1 MSNQPRLLLDCLT
14 NTPWKQLTALL
25 AAYQLPRTAQQT
37 KAQVI
42 EQLHHHLLQ
51 TATITSIIAQLD
63 GSAQAALRALLAA
76 AGALPVHTFEH
87 RFGLIRPYRPW
98 RKADATGADQPWRT
112 PISTT
117 ETLWYLGL
125 LYRDPPKPTPGF
137 IQHYLIPAE
146 LVPGLR
152 AHLALDQP
160 TPFAPPPLPHP
171 GRNGPLDH
179 HLAIWLATVHAGH
192 DGQGVAPV
200 HGRWLPPTVVTL
212 LCTRLGLDQAPAFTP
227 IRSERHHPY
236 LAFLHYLAL
245 AADLVVV
252 TPTAFQLTPAAWA
265 WLTVDA
271 ATRHRQLAAAWHN
284 AQVDLAQPFAFRWE
298 PLSPAARTLVM
309 AQLTAQLAPPRLA
322 VTTLVAQWR
331 LLDPYAYL
339 PGPRLAH
346 WHDEDSLYD
355 PLTALITGPLHWLGF
370 ITLTPAP
377 STPAPST
384 PDPSTLAPSTLFVG
398 PPPAAV
404 QHPASPC
411 TMPKQLVNTI
421 LAGLQVQPLHLVQLA
436 PFCEWTVTTTAPTL
450 WPHSFTLSPPQIA
463 QLAAGGTAPAQL
475 LAALSAALGQQPN
488 RRVISRLR
496 AWAQPGQQLALR
508 TLLVLEAD
516 TPDRLA
522 QLRRHKLVR
531 NRLGEVIAPNRI
543 ALNPA
548 DADALAQTLRTLGYY
563 VEPPA
568 AVPSSLERVPAG
580 RAGDEDAAGLAPM
593 WQWLFITLYQGLGQQ
608 LPLPLALS
616 WTTRQAVRAQL
627 TAAQQATAEAA
638 AHQLLDRLQMALNG
652 YLQLPLWRV
661 EATPDAAPVIRT
673 ALDQGK
679 DIAIRYAGPSDGH
692 ITTRTVTPYWIEER
706 HGVPYLIGWCHLRQQ
721 ERTFRLDRI
730 EAIIV
735 V

>member
-146 LVPGLR
+146 LVPPLR

-200 HGRWLPPTVVTL
+200 HGRWLPPTVVAL
-212 LCTRLGLDQAPAFTP
+212 LCTRLGLDQAPTFTP

-245 AADLVVV
+245 AADLVAV
-252 TPTAFQLTPAAWA
+252 TPTAFQLTPTAWA
-265 WLTVDA
+265 WLAVAA

-370 ITLTPAP
+370 ISLTPDP

-384 PDPSTLAPSTLFVG
+384 LDPSTLLVSQPSETRDQRRRDHRG
-398 PPPAAV
+398 QPQA
-404 QHPASPC
+404 
-411 TMPKQLVNTI
+411 QLVDEEHRRVRTRVLERLEEGPLDEV
-421 LAGLQVQPLHLVQLA
+421 LAREQR
-436 PFCEWTVTTTAPTL
+436 
-450 WPHSFTLSPPQIA
+450 
-463 QLAAGGTAPAQL
+463 L
-475 LAALSAALGQQPN
+475 LAQAGALCLGNANAEELARVVPFVERLGCIDALEALEADERGVEHFGERLGRLGLADPRLALEQE
-488 RRVISRLR
+488 RLR
-496 AWAQPGQQLALR
+496 EAHGAEQRGREPRLGEVVVIGQSGDERSRVWDLLGEGGHQAFTAVEWDATNKSRQPGQQKYQ
-508 TLLVLEAD
+508 V
-516 TPDRLA
+516 
-522 QLRRHKLVR
+522 
-531 NRLGEVIAPNRI
+531 
-543 ALNPA
+543 
-548 DADALAQTLRTLGYY
+548 
-563 VEPPA
+563 
-568 AVPSSLERVPAG
+568 VPSISA
-580 RAGDEDAAGLAPM
+580 
-593 WQWLFITLYQGLGQQ
+593 
-608 LPLPLALS
+608 
-616 WTTRQAVRAQL
+616 
-627 TAAQQATAEAA
+627 
-638 AHQLLDRLQMALNG
+638 
-652 YLQLPLWRV
+652 
-661 EATPDAAPVIRT
+661 
-673 ALDQGK
+673 
-679 DIAIRYAGPSDGH
+679 
-692 ITTRTVTPYWIEER
+692 
-706 HGVPYLIGWCHLRQQ
+706 
-721 ERTFRLDRI
+721 
-730 EAIIV
+730 
-735 V
+735 